1 MNLPGILIC
10 TETNFHQVE
19 LAWLATWICGWYELI
34 HRYSFFT
41 VQSGVIAVITNQI
54 ITEDISALTL
64 SATSKW
70 STDET

>member
-1 MNLPGILIC
+1 MNLPGIFIS

-19 LAWLATWICGWYELI
+19 LAWLATWIFGWYELI
-34 HRYSFFT
+34 DRYSFFT
-41 VQSGVIAVITNQI
+41 LQSGVIAVTTNQI